1 MKNRGF
7 SLVETI
13 LVIAIGGILI
23 ILLANLPNA
32 LTLITKSKNTSIA
45 KEIAA
50 RQIEDK
56 RNISYSNLVN
66 DTGNITDP
74 RLSLLPQGEGTIV
87 VEDCDLAVCTNGESI
102 KQVTVSITWKDNQ
115 KPQEVQIKT
124 LVGEGGLNQ

>member
-1 MKNRGF
+1 MKKGF

-66 DTGNITDP
+66 DTVNITDP
-74 RLSLLPQGEGTIV
+74 RLNLLPQGEGTIT
-87 VEDCDLAVCTNGESI
+87 VEDCDVSVCTNNESI
-102 KQVTVSITWKDNQ
+102 KQVSVTVTWIDNQ
-115 KPQEVQIKT
+115 KPQEVRIKT

>member
-1 MKNRGF
+1 MKNGF

-23 ILLANLPNA
+23 ILLANLPSA

-50 RQIEDK
+50 KQIEDK
-56 RNISYSNLVN
+56 RNISYSNLAN
-66 DTGNITDP
+66 DKGNITDP
-74 RLSLLPQGEGTIV
+74 RLSLLPQGEGTIT
-87 VEDCDLAVCTNGESI
+87 VEDCDLSVCTNGESI

-115 KPQEVQIKT
+115 KPQEVRIKT